1 MRARG
6 ASIGARGDRASDE
19 VERVVDLFHL
29 SRFGSYYKFRQEKM
43 IDMCYGGSGV
53 KYHSLSY

>member
-29 SRFGSYYKFRQEKM
+29 SGSYYISRQEKM
-43 IDMCYGGSGV
+43 IDTCYGGSGV

>member
-29 SRFGSYYKFRQEKM
+29 SGSYYIFRQEKM